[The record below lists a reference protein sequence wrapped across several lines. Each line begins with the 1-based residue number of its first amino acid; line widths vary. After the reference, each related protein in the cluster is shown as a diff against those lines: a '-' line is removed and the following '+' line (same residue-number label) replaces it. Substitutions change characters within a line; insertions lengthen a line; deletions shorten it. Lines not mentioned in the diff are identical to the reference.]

1 MEVNK
6 KRIKEILANQG
17 TYREKYHAIYG
28 EWVDKDIARYR
39 INRLSKGLPWHDN
52 TKNYRKVS
60 SVIPVDELVMP
71 KGAETSVVI
80 NADNTQSSQKLL
92 NCSVEDMKDPVFL
105 LNAHGYDPKKFEL
118 VSAASSM
125 WQNGS
130 NKSDKTLYS
139 SRIKVR
145 PIEGEDSILR
155 NIQDCI
161 ANSFKQMELP
171 RSIAKRSKDL
181 KQYKL
186 SLPGDLTEDDNLLE
200 FCIPDLHIGLSENEE
215 GEASLKYNE
224 LRMRDKAH
232 EMCNII
238 KEAKCNK
245 VVIAFLGDL
254 LHYDTAHKTT
264 TKGTQQCSNVS
275 FEHTFSSAIRI
286 VRNMLENIYD
296 TLANVVDT
304 DDFGIHIVY
313 IPGNHDTILGFTL
326 MSVMNAYFHDNDYMS
341 FDIRQINRKYLQ
353 FGTNLI
359 GFIHGDMNPKRI
371 NQWLYTE
378 ARHCIS
384 DVTSI
389 EIHCGHLHSEQVVE
403 DNGVIVRHLPTV
415 CGISTWENQQGY
427 HSKRRLTAFVWNAVN
442 GLKRVFYF

>member
-6 KRIKEILANQG
+6 KKINKILAQPG

-28 EWVDKDIARYR
+28 EWVHKDVARYR
-39 INRLSKGLPWHDN
+39 INRLMRGLEWHDSTKTQHN
-52 TKNYRKVS
+52 TVEDIVAPKTS
-60 SVIPVDELVMP
+60 ECSVI
-71 KGAETSVVI
+71 I

-92 NCSVEDMKDPVFL
+92 DCSLEDMKDPIFL

-118 VSAASSM
+118 ITAASSM

-130 NKSDKTLYS
+130 NNSDKTLYS

-145 PIEGEDSILR
+145 PIEDETAVLK

-161 ANSFKQMELP
+161 KSAFKDQDVP
-171 RSIAKRSKDL
+171 RSIMTKKNNTPRKT
-181 KQYKL
+181 
-186 SLPGDLTEDDNLLE
+186 LPGGFDETDNLLE
-200 FCIPDLHIGLSENEE
+200 ICVPDLHIGLSENEE
-215 GEASLKYNE
+215 GEYSLFASEDLITDKNKE
-224 LRMRDKAH
+224 MRKLVETND
-232 EMCNII
+232 CNR
-238 KEAKCNK
+238 

-275 FEHTFSSAIRI
+275 FEQTFSSAIRI
-286 VRNMLENIYD
+286 VRDMVDNVLEALVAKNNED
-296 TLANVVDT
+296 VSV
-304 DDFGIHIVY
+304 HIVY
-313 IPGNHDTILGFTL
+313 IPGNHDTILGYTL
-326 MSVMNAYFHDNDYMS
+326 MSVLKAYFHNNDYVT
-341 FDIRQINRKYLQ
+341 FDIRQMNRKYLQ

-384 DVTSI
+384 DAESI
-389 EIHCGHLHSEQVVE
+389 EIHCGHLHSEQVIE

-415 CGISTWENQQGY
+415 CGVSPWEHQQGY

-442 GLKRVFYF
+442 GLKSVFYF

>member
-6 KRIKEILANQG
+6 KKINKILAQPG

-28 EWVDKDIARYR
+28 EWVHKDIARYR
-39 INRLSKGLPWHDN
+39 INRLMRGLEWHDS
-52 TKNYRKVS
+52 TKTQHNAVEDIVAPKTS
-60 SVIPVDELVMP
+60 ECSVI
-71 KGAETSVVI
+71 I

-92 NCSVEDMKDPVFL
+92 DCSLEDMKDPMFL

-118 VSAASSM
+118 ITAASSM

-130 NKSDKTLYS
+130 NNGDKTLYS

-145 PIEGEDSILR
+145 PIEDETAVLK
-155 NIQDCI
+155 NIQECI
-161 ANSFKQMELP
+161 KSAFKDQDVP
-171 RSIAKRSKDL
+171 RSIMTKKNNTPRKT
-181 KQYKL
+181 
-186 SLPGDLTEDDNLLE
+186 LPGGFDETDNLLE
-200 FCIPDLHIGLSENEE
+200 ICVPDLHIGLSENEE
-215 GEASLKYNE
+215 GEYSLFASEDLITDKNKE
-224 LRMRDKAH
+224 MRKLVETND
-232 EMCNII
+232 CNR
-238 KEAKCNK
+238 

-275 FEHTFSSAIRI
+275 FEQTFSSAIRI
-286 VRNMLENIYD
+286 VRDMVDNVLEALVAKNNED
-296 TLANVVDT
+296 VSV
-304 DDFGIHIVY
+304 HIVY
-313 IPGNHDTILGFTL
+313 IPGNHDTILGYTL
-326 MSVMNAYFHDNDYMS
+326 MSVLKAYFHNNDYVT
-341 FDIRQINRKYLQ
+341 FDIRQMNRKYLQ

-384 DVTSI
+384 DAESI
-389 EIHCGHLHSEQVVE
+389 EIHCGHLHSEQVIE

-415 CGISTWENQQGY
+415 CGVSPWEHQQGY

-442 GLKRVFYF
+442 GLKSVFYF